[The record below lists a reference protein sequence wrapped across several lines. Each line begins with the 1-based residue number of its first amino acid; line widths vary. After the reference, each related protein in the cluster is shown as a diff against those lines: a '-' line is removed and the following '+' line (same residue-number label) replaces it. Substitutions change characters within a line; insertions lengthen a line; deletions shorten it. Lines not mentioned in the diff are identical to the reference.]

1 MRTSKLLEAIDEI
14 ASNMGISTFLGDK
27 SLIAATAL
35 EPRSLWILPPT
46 VSHVDGTFDSEA
58 LYELELYY
66 IEFIEIE
73 CEQSICQMV
82 DTMGRFAA
90 EVAKHSS
97 IERSSVR
104 GIEPVSRPMTRYGE
118 RSVMI
123 RLGVTVADCE
133 HMFI

>member
-27 SLIAATAL
+27 SLIATTAL

-66 IEFIEIE
+66 IEFIETE
-73 CEQSICQMV
+73 EEQICQMV

-97 IERSSVR
+97 IECSSVR

-133 HMFI
+133 HTFI